1 MGGTGVED
9 GGWDRGRE
17 GKWPEGLELGMDR
30 LVDFLL
36 EFEKRDKSFRFFCE
50 GSMSI
55 IEVASLAVFDARG
68 KGEAEGSH
76 EGNEQVEMNGKRGE
90 AGAG

>member
-1 MGGTGVED
+1 MGDGTEEG
-9 GGWDRGRE
+9 RGNGRRVWNW
-17 GKWPEGLELGMDR
+17 GSDR

-55 IEVASLAVFDARG
+55 IEVASSVVFDARRQG
-68 KGEAEGSH
+68 KAEGRH
-76 EGNEQVEMNGKRGE
+76 EGNEPVEMNGKRRE
-90 AGAG
+90 AGAE